1 MFPRMRLLLLSNSKN
16 VGQGYLEHAAGDLRA
31 FLSGVRTALFVPFAA
46 VRVPWADFTTS
57 VRARFAELGVG
68 IEGIQH
74 APDPVAA
81 VRAAE
86 AIVVGGGNTFH
97 LLQAMHERGLVA
109 AIAERVRGGAPFV
122 GWSAGSNVACPT
134 IRTTNDMP
142 IVEPPTLD
150 AMALVPFQINPHYL
164 DTHPAGHGGET
175 REERILE
182 FIMANPDVDV
192 VGLREG
198 SLLRLDG
205 ERLDLLGPKPAR
217 IFRYGQGPREIE
229 PGASLQSLMR

>member
-1 MFPRMRLLLLSNSKN
+1 MRLLLLSNSKN

-31 FLSGVRTALFVPFAA
+31 FLSGIRSALFVPFAA
-46 VRVPWADFTTS
+46 VRVPWDDFTAS
-57 VRARFAELGVG
+57 VRAKFAELGVR
-68 IEGIQH
+68 IEGAH
-74 APDPVAA
+74 GAADPVAA

-86 AIVVGGGNTFH
+86 AVVVGGGNTFQ
-97 LLQAMHERGLVA
+97 LLKTMHERGLVA

-142 IVEPPTLD
+142 IVEPPSLR
-150 AMALVPFQINPHYL
+150 AMGLVPFQINPHFL
-164 DTHPAGHGGET
+164 DAHPAGHGGET

-182 FIMANPDVDV
+182 FITANRDVDV

-205 ERLDLLGPKPAR
+205 GRLDLLGPRPAR
-217 IFRYGQGPREIE
+217 LFRFGREPQEVE
-229 PGASLQSLMR
+229 PGASLQFLMR